1 MEFKRVFTNRRM
13 LSVFIV
19 LLIAVAGIYMYLEHK
34 DDDMEPEIQYEQMQA
49 EYVMEYSSYIE
60 NIIKQSDKMAGI
72 SIFQNKDSYSFRNL
86 EKTKSAYAH
95 LLGIQ
100 VQKGNYKNIESVMN
114 FKIVDYIIF
123 VFGFMLVWSLFED
136 EKKGLRCISFA
147 APNGR
152 GGLAF
157 QRIGV
162 LAAGNAI
169 FVIGAYLILL
179 LCSIF
184 LYGGIGNWGNSIQS
198 AMMFKDCILPVS
210 VGEYYIIYVIIRVFM
225 AFATSLFMWLILQ
238 TFRNHLIST
247 GLLIAI
253 LAVEGILCN
262 IIGDLNPAV
271 IIKYINVFKM
281 IQPGDILYKY
291 KNINVNEYPMNCF
304 EISLVV
310 TLAVGMIGGIGG
322 TLITALRK
330 PYAGSNRL
338 QILIRIIVKK
348 IIVLYHKCI
357 AKLPVSGMELYKVLV
372 VHKGIIFI
380 GIWVFL
386 LVDQVNTEKVWYVG
400 DSALMQEV
408 YSEYSGPDDGRL
420 REYVA
425 QNEALLAKV
434 DAEYQ
439 KICENYAA
447 GKVSNEE
454 MELASWHVSSYDPI
468 RSSTEKLVQRLEYI
482 DKVKDEQGIDV
493 WFMHDKGYLMMWT
506 DDGLYPDAGYKDQE
520 YRALLAVI
528 ISVLLLCMVFSY
540 DKSCNMLPLIHAT
553 PYGRHKLFYTKI
565 AMSGILSIIICCV
578 TYGVELY
585 EVQNLYPISCLEA
598 PIQSLR
604 CMEKFPLRIS
614 VGAFMIMIEVIHC
627 IMLWAVMI
635 IIYAF
640 SIYMKGIKGMMVSLI
655 VLVVPEVLK
664 MLGLTWCRY
673 ISVGQPVAYVEI
685 LQEQGFIWS
694 VVSIVVMLVL
704 GVVCMNLT
712 RIRWCQDKRMIKH
725 GGV

>member
-19 LLIAVAGIYMYLEHK
+19 LLIAVAGIYMYLEYREADTESEK
-34 DDDMEPEIQYEQMQA
+34 TYEQVQA
-49 EYVMEYSSYIE
+49 EYVENYPTYIE
-60 NIIKQSDKMAGI
+60 NVIKQSNSLAGI
-72 SIFQNKDSYSFRNL
+72 SIFQNKDSYSFRTL
-86 EKTKSAYAH
+86 EKTKSDYAH
-95 LLGIQ
+95 LSDVQ
-100 VQKGNYKNIESVMN
+100 VQKGNYENIESVMN
-114 FKIVDYIIF
+114 FKIVDFIIF
-123 VFGFMLVWSLFED
+123 IFGFMLVWALFED

-169 FVIGAYLILL
+169 FVIAAYLILL

-184 LYGGIGNWGNSIQS
+184 LYGGIGNWGSSIQS

-210 VGEYYIIYVIIRVFM
+210 VAGYYAIYILIRVFM
-225 AFATSLFMWLILQ
+225 AFAASLFMWLILQ
-238 TFRNHLIST
+238 VFRNHLIST
-247 GLLIAI
+247 GLLIII

-262 IIGDLNPAV
+262 VIDDLNPAV
-271 IIKYINVFKM
+271 IIKYVNIFKM
-281 IQPGDILYKY
+281 IQPGDVLFRY
-291 KNINVNEYPMNCF
+291 KNINVNEHPVNCF

-310 TLAVGMIGGIGG
+310 TFAVGVIGALGG

-330 PYAGSNRL
+330 PCAGLNRL
-338 QILIRIIVKK
+338 QILIQIFVKK
-348 IIVLYHKCI
+348 IIILYHKCI
-357 AKLPVSGMELYKVLV
+357 AKLPVLGMELYKVLV

-400 DSALMQEV
+400 DSALMKEI

-425 QNEALLAKV
+425 QKEALLAKV
-434 DAEYQ
+434 EAEYQ
-439 KICENYAA
+439 KICEDYAA
-447 GKVSNEE
+447 GKVSNKEFE
-454 MELASWHVSSYDPI
+454 RASWSFQSYDPI
-468 RSSTEKLVQRLEYI
+468 RSSTKKLVERLEYI
-482 DKVKDEQGIDV
+482 DKVKNEQGIDV
-493 WFMHDKGYLMMWT
+493 WFMHDKGYMMMWT

-528 ISVLLLCMVFSY
+528 ISILLLCMVFSY
-540 DKSCNMLPLIHAT
+540 DKLCNMLPLIHAT
-553 PYGRHKLFYTKI
+553 PYGRDKLFYTKI
-565 AMSGILSIIICCV
+565 MMSGILSVIICCV
-578 TYGVELY
+578 TYGIELY

-614 VGAFMIMIEVIHC
+614 VGAFMVIVEAVHC
-627 IMLWAVMI
+627 IMLWSVMM
-635 IIYAF
+635 IIYAL
-640 SIYMKGIKGMMVSLI
+640 STYMKGIKGMMVSLI
-655 VLVVPEVLK
+655 ALVVPEVLK

-673 ISVGQPVAYVEI
+673 ISAVQPVAYVEI
-685 LQEQGFIWS
+685 LQEQGFVQS
-694 VVSIVVMLVL
+694 VVAIAVMLIL
-704 GVVCMNLT
+704 GIVCMNLA
-712 RIRWCQDKRMIKH
+712 RIYWCQDKRMVKH
-725 GGV
+725 GGA